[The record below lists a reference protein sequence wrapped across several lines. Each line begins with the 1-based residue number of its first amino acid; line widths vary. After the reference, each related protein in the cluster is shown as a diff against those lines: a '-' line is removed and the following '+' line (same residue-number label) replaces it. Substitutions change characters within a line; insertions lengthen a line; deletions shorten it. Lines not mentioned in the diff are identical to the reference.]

1 MIPDWYNKE
10 IGQSK
15 ARKAL
20 ADALQKYSSME
31 RPMAKT
37 VAKSIIDDI
46 VDAITK
52 ELEKIK
58 IDLLVEKEYAFQ

>member
-37 VAKSIIDDI
+37 VSKSIIDDI

>member
-1 MIPDWYNKE
+1 MNVMLQFRKE

-20 ADALQKYSSME
+20 ADTLQKYSSME

-37 VAKSIIDDI
+37 VSKSIIDDI

-52 ELEKIK
+52 ELEKNQ
-58 IDLLVEKEYAFQ
+58 D